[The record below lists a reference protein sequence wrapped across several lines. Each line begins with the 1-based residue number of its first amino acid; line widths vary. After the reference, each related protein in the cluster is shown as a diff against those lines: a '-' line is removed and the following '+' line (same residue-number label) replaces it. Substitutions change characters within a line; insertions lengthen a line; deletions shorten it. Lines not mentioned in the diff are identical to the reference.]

1 MGFQRKAASW
11 DPPWAARVEP
21 LHESE
26 RTRVTRLVS
35 EVGSVIRK
43 EPLGP
48 SARRRLR
55 HEVEILERLS
65 GAEEVAQLAAG
76 AAPSPGSILLAD
88 VGGTA
93 LSESVMP
100 LDRAGLGG
108 PLARAVAGMHRRGV
122 MHRDINPA
130 NIVVSDRGAPC
141 LIDFA
146 LATRFTVVQPGFVHH
161 TEAVGTLLYLAPDRT
176 RRRHVADVLTSLPS
190 SRASVTGGR

>member
-1 MGFQRKAASW
+1 
-11 DPPWAARVEP
+11 
-21 LHESE
+21 
-26 RTRVTRLVS
+26 
-35 EVGSVIRK
+35 
-43 EPLGP
+43 
-48 SARRRLR
+48 
-55 HEVEILERLS
+55 VEILERLS
-65 GAEEVAQLAAG
+65 GAEGVAQLAAG